1 MVWGQELWDC
11 YDRVAAQ
18 LSANTGT
25 LTSTYAKLL
34 RDKAEVSTHLDIIY
48 NSIIYISTRWRLSMP
63 GGCGG

>member
-1 MVWGQELWDC
+1 MVWGQELWDA

-34 RDKAEVSTHLDIIY
+34 RDKAEVSTYCLY
-48 NSIIYISTRWRLSMP
+48 NYLLI
-63 GGCGG
+63 

>member
-1 MVWGQELWDC
+1 MVWGQELWDA

-34 RDKAEVSTHLDIIY
+34 RDKAEVSISIY
-48 NSIIYISTRWRLSMP
+48 YLYYYLHI
-63 GGCGG
+63 